1 MRNRCDLWQVDRTA
15 APCQRAA
22 ITGSAAPSWFEV
34 FVEQTGSLWGGPA
47 LPTGNRGHCSS
58 RHRPHRRHPPASTPR
73 AHKVP
78 LCPQPLAPRAP
89 PPTTP
94 VPG

>member
-15 APCQRAA
+15 APCQLAA

-34 FVEQTGSLWGGPA
+34 FVEQTGSLWGGPT

-58 RHRPHRRHPPASTPR
+58 RHRPHRRHPQP
-73 AHKVP
+73 P
-78 LCPQPLAPRAP
+78 LPELTKFPFVRSLSPPRAP

>member
-58 RHRPHRRHPPASTPR
+58 THRPHRRHPLP
-73 AHKVP
+73 P
-78 LCPQPLAPRAP
+78 LPELTSILSSEDLGRDFQESKPLSL
-89 PPTTP
+89 
-94 VPG
+94 